1 MNVRVA
7 MTFSSYFLSA
17 IKYVNFSVCH
27 TFTSLFKSFAF
38 SSYSLRFPGL
48 NTQIYKYSKHSQ
60 MADRK
65 YHLNKTTYVPG
76 HNMAGVTVDHLM
88 ASNIKILKH
97 KNEI

>member
-1 MNVRVA
+1 
-7 MTFSSYFLSA
+7 
-17 IKYVNFSVCH
+17 
-27 TFTSLFKSFAF
+27 
-38 SSYSLRFPGL
+38 
-48 NTQIYKYSKHSQ
+48 

-65 YHLNKTTYVPG
+65 YHLNKITYVPG